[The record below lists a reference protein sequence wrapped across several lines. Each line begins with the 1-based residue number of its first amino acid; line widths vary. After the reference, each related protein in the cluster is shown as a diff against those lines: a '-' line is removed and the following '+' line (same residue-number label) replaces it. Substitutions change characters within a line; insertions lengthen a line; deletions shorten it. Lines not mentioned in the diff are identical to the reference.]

1 MLGAR
6 VVRVK
11 LWTRDGRIVY
21 SDEPRL
27 IGARFPLDAEKL
39 DVLRTGTTKASLSD
53 LAGPENRYERGQGD
67 LYEVYLPIRAPDGTP
82 LLFETYQ
89 RRSAVASTGR
99 RIWMPFAALL
109 LGSLVVLWVV
119 QVPLASRLDR
129 RLRRTQAEREAL
141 LVRAVEAS
149 DDERRRIAAE
159 LHDGP
164 VQDLAGISYSLSAA
178 AQTESSSVARETLQ
192 HAAAGTRDSMRQLRS
207 LLVDIHPPNLRASG
221 LEAALA
227 DLLAPLQARGAEIEL
242 TVGPAL
248 ALDEDAERTVYRAA
262 AEALRNVQRHAAAHR
277 VTVSVERDD
286 AGVRLEV
293 TDDGAGFAPDDRE
306 RRREEGHVG
315 LSLLEELAARTDGR
329 LDVRSAPGEGT
340 TFATRTSARMIR
352 LLIADDHAVVR
363 TGLERLVTTFED
375 VELVGAAANGQE
387 AVERCL
393 ESEPDVV
400 LMDLEM
406 PVLDGIAATRAIA
419 ATQPDVA
426 VVVLTSFSDRDQIL
440 RALDAGAVG
449 YLLKD
454 AEPEEIAKALR
465 AAARGEA
472 PLDPRAGRALLSARS
487 SATPLDG
494 LSEREQD
501 VLRLVARGLPN
512 KLIARELSISEKTV
526 KAHLTQVFRVIGVT
540 DRTQAA
546 LWAER
551 TRRLGE
557 VVGPSSDCSPPGPAA
572 PSGHAGARPPP
583 LPVDRAHGASRHA
596 RGADRRGRGRR
607 RRLARG
613 GARCHRMRLGDARRT
628 PSS

>member
-1 MLGAR
+1 MRHPVAQFALAGLVVLAVFGAASLLVLRSLANAEALRDARQFATLAGQGIVEPTIAAGLLRGEPRAIAVVDRIVQERVLGAR

-27 IGARFPLDAEKL
+27 IGARFPLDAEKH

-178 AQTESSSVARETLQ
+178 AQTENSSVARETLQ

-340 TFATRTSARMIR
+340 TF
-352 LLIADDHAVVR
+352 LLELPHA
-363 TGLERLVTTFED
+363 
-375 VELVGAAANGQE
+375 
-387 AVERCL
+387 
-393 ESEPDVV
+393 
-400 LMDLEM
+400 
-406 PVLDGIAATRAIA
+406 
-419 ATQPDVA
+419 
-426 VVVLTSFSDRDQIL
+426 
-440 RALDAGAVG
+440 
-449 YLLKD
+449 
-454 AEPEEIAKALR
+454 
-465 AAARGEA
+465 
-472 PLDPRAGRALLSARS
+472 
-487 SATPLDG
+487 
-494 LSEREQD
+494 
-501 VLRLVARGLPN
+501 
-512 KLIARELSISEKTV
+512 
-526 KAHLTQVFRVIGVT
+526 
-540 DRTQAA
+540 
-546 LWAER
+546 
-551 TRRLGE
+551 
-557 VVGPSSDCSPPGPAA
+557 
-572 PSGHAGARPPP
+572 
-583 LPVDRAHGASRHA
+583 
-596 RGADRRGRGRR
+596 
-607 RRLARG
+607 
-613 GARCHRMRLGDARRT
+613 
-628 PSS
+628 

>member
-248 ALDEDAERTVYRAA
+248 ALDEDAERTRLPGRRGGVAKRPAACRRAPGHGLRGAGRRGRAA
-262 AEALRNVQRHAAAHR
+262 RGHRRRSRLRTRRPRAPARGGPRRPVAARGARGAYRRPARCTLGARRGHDLRYWNCRTHDPTADRRRPRRRAHGPRAPRHDVRGRRARRRGGKRAGGGRALPR
-277 VTVSVERDD
+277 VRARRRADGPRD
-286 AGVRLEV
+286 AGARRHRCDPGNRCHPAGRGGRRADVLLGSRPDPAGPRRRRSGLPSEGR
-293 TDDGAGFAPDDRE
+293 GAGGDRE
-306 RRREEGHVG
+306 GTARRREGRG
-315 LSLLEELAARTDGR
+315 AARPARGT
-329 LDVRSAPGEGT
+329 SAPER
-340 TFATRTSARMIR
+340 AQRRNSARR
-352 LLIADDHAVVR
+352 
-363 TGLERLVTTFED
+363 
-375 VELVGAAANGQE
+375 
-387 AVERCL
+387 
-393 ESEPDVV
+393 
-400 LMDLEM
+400 
-406 PVLDGIAATRAIA
+406 
-419 ATQPDVA
+419 
-426 VVVLTSFSDRDQIL
+426 
-440 RALDAGAVG
+440 
-449 YLLKD
+449 
-454 AEPEEIAKALR
+454 
-465 AAARGEA
+465 
-472 PLDPRAGRALLSARS
+472 
-487 SATPLDG
+487 
-494 LSEREQD
+494 
-501 VLRLVARGLPN
+501 
-512 KLIARELSISEKTV
+512 
-526 KAHLTQVFRVIGVT
+526 
-540 DRTQAA
+540 
-546 LWAER
+546 
-551 TRRLGE
+551 
-557 VVGPSSDCSPPGPAA
+557 AA
-572 PSGHAGARPPP
+572 PS
-583 LPVDRAHGASRHA
+583 ASRMSCA
-596 RGADRRGRGRR
+596 
-607 RRLARG
+607 
-613 GARCHRMRLGDARRT
+613 
-628 PSS
+628 S